1 MPIRPQLADNL
12 FVTAGE
18 TLRLEIPLLPT
29 VKVHGKVLAKDD
41 GKPIANAEI
50 SLGYGGF
57 RQHEQVVTNEE
68 GRYEGRVLPGPVRAH
83 IIVLPNDYQ
92 QLGEPWA
99 ESYQV
104 PAGVEGFELPTV
116 EVVATHEI
124 SGKLIG
130 AKGEPLAS
138 QQVMAIAGNRR
149 YGFAKTDAEGRFT
162 MRVPDGVE
170 TEIEVF
176 TKDRG
181 QEPVTV
187 VERDPL
193 VVRFGGDAAAAA
205 RQAERETQP
214 DVTLTGRV
222 LFDGKPLAGVKLS
235 LKRGEPVENPI
246 RLPGRGGARGGG
258 MRLLDADSTETD
270 AEGNY
275 RLSGVK
281 AGESYQITV
290 KPPFPAT
297 DAAWKH
303 QLPWIPKLPGNAE
316 GEVALPDMNLRKLTQ
331 SLAGKVVDPDGNP
344 VKGAKV
350 SAMLSDGVTSLARTS
365 LSGPAPWGETD
376 KDGRFKLQQLP
387 DEPLMIMAYIG
398 SKAGGR
404 IRFPA
409 KVEAEL
415 NQQDIHIVLDPSL
428 VEEDE

>member
-68 GRYEGRVLPGPVRAH
+68 GRYEGRVFPGPVRAH

-187 VERDPL
+187 VERAPL

-205 RQAERETQP
+205 RQAERDTQL
-214 DVTLTGRV
+214 DVNLTGRV

-235 LKRGEPVENPI
+235 LKRGEPV
-246 RLPGRGGARGGG
+246 GARAGG

-387 DEPLMIMAYIG
+387 DEPLMIMAYIS

-409 KVEAEL
+409 KVKAEL

-428 VEEDE
+428 VEEEE